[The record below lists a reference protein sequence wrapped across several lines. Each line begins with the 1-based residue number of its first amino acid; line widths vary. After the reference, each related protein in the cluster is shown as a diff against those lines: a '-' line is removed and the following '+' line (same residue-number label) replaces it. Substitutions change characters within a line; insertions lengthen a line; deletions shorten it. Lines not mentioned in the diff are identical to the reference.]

1 MVVWHC
7 QLGAAG
13 NDFLIPVSFPPC
25 HRVYVPAGFHHLARA
40 RGQFNIQHGKQ
51 WLGQG
56 HAVPVPAPPALG
68 GVADGASLGSEP
80 VLQTGPIPVEPGP
93 AGSRT
98 GRGSVTQGGCARER
112 LVLVCK
118 STGLFFP
125 GSVCRWQRGEA
136 SRHCTRHWLSGKE
149 ERWNNRARVVSLHI
163 NTGCE
168 IASLPDT
175 PSAVL
180 RECGVPATPPSSG
193 AGSAAPVV
201 QERRV
206 PITQNG
212 TVHPC
217 TGPYQKWG
225 MTVQGQS
232 CRESRGILRFL
243 HVILGEGCAESR
255 DTLSRA
261 HVTVSGKR
269 QHSIPTE
276 LYVKLGWVNSLENA

>member
-40 RGQFNIQHGKQ
+40 RGQFNIQHEKQ

-180 RECGVPATPPSSG
+180 RECGVPAPHPPLQRGGFCCTRGPGKESPDHPKWDRAPLHG
-193 AGSAAPVV
+193 AIPKVGDD
-201 QERRV
+201 
-206 PITQNG
+206 
-212 TVHPC
+212 C
-217 TGPYQKWG
+217 TGPNLQGKQGNSQIPACHTWG
-225 MTVQGQS
+225 GL
-232 CRESRGILRFL
+232 C
-243 HVILGEGCAESR
+243 
-255 DTLSRA
+255 
-261 HVTVSGKR
+261 
-269 QHSIPTE
+269 
-276 LYVKLGWVNSLENA
+276 